1 MTDCKQTQPLNGGRD
16 AGDRYPGRHLRNDS
30 RNNQTLQTF
39 DSQEVM
45 TMKLHSTLTAL
56 AILLSLPAIGGAQE
70 KKVVCADNTIVTSVA
85 ACDTHGGKQKA
96 GGLNRIGKQ
105 INKAAIDTKD
115 EIKRTPDN
123 VSAAAKTTG
132 HNVKEAAGDVSSGA
146 GKTAKKA
153 RHGAGEAAGDVSKT
167 AQKVVHP
174 TQYTASC
181 NDGTTYKGRSKKNA
195 CKNHGGVSSWTNP
208 TP

>member
-1 MTDCKQTQPLNGGRD
+1 VD
-16 AGDRYPGRHLRNDS
+16 
-30 RNNQTLQTF
+30 F
-39 DSQEVM
+39 QEGLI
-45 TMKLHSTLTAL
+45 MKLQSTLSAMAL
-56 AILLSLPAIGGAQE
+56 VLSLPAIAGAQD

-132 HNVKEAAGDVSSGA
+132 HNVKQAAGEVSSGTK
-146 GKTAKKA
+146 KTAKKVQ
-153 RHGAGEAAGDVSKT
+153 HGAGNAAGEVSKT
-167 AQKVVHP
+167 AQKTVHP

-181 NDGTTYKGRSKKNA
+181 NDGTTYKGRSRNNA
-195 CKNHGGVSSWTNP
+195 CKNHGGVASWT
-208 TP
+208 TPSP